1 MKKTLSI
8 VISIIFCVTMMLP
21 LQACADNTT
30 ETYVINGR
38 TIPLAGYE
46 VGKPW
51 DNCWTFAR
59 QVYYEIWGTMDGK
72 NILEDISD
80 LSITEENTKRFIE
93 SAELGSNIRVEDGK
107 DINRHSLIL
116 VQKDNNGFT
125 VYHGNYNSQISIT
138 YYTYK
143 EFARDYKNYKN
154 FVYITSPDKIS
165 VIVNGNQI
173 TFDQQPIISNE
184 RTLVPLRAIFEA
196 LSATVDWN
204 GETQTV
210 TSTRG
215 NISVSLTI
223 NSKKMTKN
231 GKEITLDVPSYLI
244 GNRTLVPVRAIA
256 EAFNCNVDWNGETQ
270 TVTIND
276 KPEQEEQPTISELN
290 HTYTTQYGTVNAVT
304 CPKFSFDYSD
314 NWTITKEDVVKG
326 WQQGFLENVVLQN
339 NRGVTINYV
348 SFGQLDGNGK
358 NMNKYEVSKASDSQF
373 VAGYASGGDTD
384 YSYLGKIMVG
394 RIEVTG
400 ELFMGID
407 DDYKPVSGKESYAV
421 MPESYIG
428 THEATGLTGYYEEFS
443 SDYGGYLLY
452 AEAPDGSF
460 TEEEKQE
467 VIQILSTFRVE

>member
-1 MKKTLSI
+1 MKKILSI
-8 VISIIFCVTMMLP
+8 IVLMIFGVMMILP
-21 LQACADNTT
+21 IQVCAYNAS
-30 ETYVINGR
+30 ETYIINGR
-38 TIPLAGYE
+38 TIPLEGYE
-46 VGKPW
+46 VGEEW

-59 QVYYEIWGTMDGK
+59 QIYYEIWGTVNGK
-72 NILEDISD
+72 NILEGVSD
-80 LSITEENTKRFIE
+80 VSITEENTRHFIQ
-93 SAELGSNIRVEDGK
+93 SAELGSNIRIEDGK

-116 VQKDNNGFT
+116 IQKDDNGFT
-125 VYHGNYNSQISIT
+125 VYHGNYDGQIAIT
-138 YYTYK
+138 YYTYE

-231 GKEITLDVPSYLI
+231 GKEITLDVPAYLI

-326 WQQGFLENVVLQN
+326 WQQGFLENVFLQN

-348 SFGQLDGNGK
+348 SFG
-358 NMNKYEVSKASDSQF
+358 
-373 VAGYASGGDTD
+373 
-384 YSYLGKIMVG
+384 
-394 RIEVTG
+394 
-400 ELFMGID
+400 
-407 DDYKPVSGKESYAV
+407 
-421 MPESYIG
+421 
-428 THEATGLTGYYEEFS
+428 H
-443 SDYGGYLLY
+443 
-452 AEAPDGSF
+452 
-460 TEEEKQE
+460 
-467 VIQILSTFRVE
+467 